1 MQYEDFIKYAKKWG
15 LSYADLAEKIGIA
28 LNSFYN
34 YKKGKPLRNKTKYKL
49 KAFYDKYIAEPAPTI
64 TRKQTT
70 PTITRTQTTPTITR
84 TLKTEKVNLT
94 DETEIIDAL
103 NNGETIIG
111 NNGSKYRK
119 VNGFVVRYGISDT
132 ALFIGAAI
140 DLVNDYYVIREVPF
154 KLKVGNKYKRVDGV
168 IGNVFASTPTGT
180 YYVIFL
186 NDTKS
191 YVYKEDGTCI
201 TEGLGEEFNLIEE
214 C

>member
-1 MQYEDFIKYAKKWG
+1 MQFEDFIRYAKKWG
-15 LSYADLAEKIGIA
+15 LSHADLAEKIGIA

-49 KAFYDKYIAEPAPTI
+49 QAFYDKYIAE
-64 TRKQTT
+64 TT
-70 PTITRTQTTPTITR
+70 PTITRTEVKPTITR
-84 TLKTEKVNLT
+84 TLKTEKVELT
-94 DETEIIDAL
+94 DKMEIIDAL
-103 NNGETIIG
+103 NNGETVIG

-119 VNGFVVRYGISDT
+119 ISGFVVKYGISGSS
-132 ALFIGAAI
+132 LFIGAAI
-140 DLVNDYYVIREVPF
+140 DLVNTYHVIREIPL

-168 IGNVFASTPTGT
+168 VGNVFASTPMGT

-201 TEGLGEEFNLIEE
+201 TEGVGEEFNLVEE
-214 C
+214 Y

>member
-1 MQYEDFIKYAKKWG
+1 M
-15 LSYADLAEKIGIA
+15 AEKIGIA

-49 KAFYDKYIAEPAPTI
+49 KAFYDKYIAE
-64 TRKQTT
+64 TT
-70 PTITRTQTTPTITR
+70 PTITQTEVKPNITR
-84 TLKTEKVNLT
+84 KLKTERVELA

-103 NNGETIIG
+103 NNGETVIG
-111 NNGSKYRK
+111 NNGAKYRK
-119 VNGFVVRYGISDT
+119 INGFVVKYGISGSS
-132 ALFIGAAI
+132 LFIGAAI
-140 DLVNDYYVIREVPF
+140 DLVNTYHVIREIPL

-168 IGNVFASTPTGT
+168 VGNVFASTPMGT

-201 TEGLGEEFNLIEE
+201 TEGLGEKFNLVEE
-214 C
+214 Y